1 MEAAFWHGTPR
12 SPLGSA
18 VLAKTM
24 YKSGF
29 SPWFIDF
36 PRLAPLK
43 KTTFFIVGATSA
55 SGLELRCNFDLDPSA
70 PLGLLAGLHTLSYL
84 LHAFDQHAHFLF
96 HSLSHFLSEFCM
108 IRHAFEQLMH
118 QRFALGQLVH
128 QLLEQLIPSNK
139 LWKPNR

>member
-1 MEAAFWHGTPR
+1 MAWH
-12 SPLGSA
+12 SPLSTRVCRPGQDY
-18 VLAKTM
+18 VQIGLQ
-24 YKSGF
+24 
-29 SPWFIDF
+29 PLVHRF
-36 PRLAPLK
+36 PTFGPAEK

-96 HSLSHFLSEFCM
+96 HPLSHFLSEFCM

-128 QLLEQLIPSNK
+128 QLFEQLIPSNK